1 MKIIS
6 FALAALMLF
15 AGTAAV
21 RAESPLAEIKST
33 TESILLLLKDPKLQG
48 DAQKSERQQ
57 LVRAQMEKRF
67 DWEQCARGCL
77 GRHWTQRTPAEK
89 AEFIKLFSEF
99 LKDTYSDKIATYYS
113 DLDKID
119 YQGEKIIDGDYA
131 SVKLLITTKSKVDHP
146 LEYRMQKSGTGG
158 DWMVYD
164 VVIEGISL
172 IKNYRDQFDAIIAK
186 SSYDGL
192 IKEIK
197 AKHPAPL

>member
-1 MKIIS
+1 MKIVS
-6 FALAALMLF
+6 LALAALMLF

-21 RAESPLAEIKST
+21 RAESPMAGIKST
-33 TESILLLLKDPKLQG
+33 TDGILVLLKDPKLQG
-48 DAQKSERQQ
+48 DAKKSERQQ

-67 DWEQCARGCL
+67 AWEQSARGCL

-89 AEFIKLFSEF
+89 AEFIKIFSEF
-99 LKDTYSDKIATYYS
+99 LKDTYSDKIATYYN

-119 YQGEKIIDGDYA
+119 YQGEKILDDYA
-131 SVKLLITTKSKVDHP
+131 SVKLMITTKAKVDHP
-146 LEYRMQKSGTGG
+146 VEYRLQKSASG

-164 VVIEGISL
+164 VVIEGVSL

-192 IKEIK
+192 IQEIK
-197 AKHPAPL
+197 AKHPTAP